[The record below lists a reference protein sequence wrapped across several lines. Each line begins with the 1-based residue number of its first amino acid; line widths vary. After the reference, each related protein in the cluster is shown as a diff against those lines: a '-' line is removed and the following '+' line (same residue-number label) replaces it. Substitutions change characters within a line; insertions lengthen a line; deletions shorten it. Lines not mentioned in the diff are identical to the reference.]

1 MDEGAREGEGGKRS
15 QVEDGEATVGPARL
29 DQRESV

>member
-1 MDEGAREGEGGKRS
+1 MDEGALEGEGGKSS

-29 DQRESV
+29 HQHESV